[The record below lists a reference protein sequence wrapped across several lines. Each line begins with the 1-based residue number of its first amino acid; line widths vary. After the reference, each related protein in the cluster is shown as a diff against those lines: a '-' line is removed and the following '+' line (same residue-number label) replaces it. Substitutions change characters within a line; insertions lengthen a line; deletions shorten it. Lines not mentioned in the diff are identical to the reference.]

1 MVNEMI
7 VAGSY
12 VNTLEGLE
20 GSHGRYLGEMISEL
34 NFKRG
39 RISQAEVNGG
49 RALQAEGECMSTE
62 GTRE

>member
-1 MVNEMI
+1 MGIHWKVPE
-7 VAGSY
+7 
-12 VNTLEGLE
+12 TGLE

-39 RISQAEVNGG
+39 LISQAEVNGG
-49 RALQAEGECMSTE
+49 RALQAEGESMSTE